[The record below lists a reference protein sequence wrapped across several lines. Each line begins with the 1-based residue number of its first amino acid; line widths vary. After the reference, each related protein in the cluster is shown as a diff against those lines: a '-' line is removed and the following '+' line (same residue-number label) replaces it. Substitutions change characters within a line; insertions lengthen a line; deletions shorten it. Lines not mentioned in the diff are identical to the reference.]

1 MPLIGGGGAGAGL
14 GLDGVD
20 ARGADERGTLLV
32 AAWGDV
38 DGLDDGVGAAVVVG
52 SSEVEVV
59 GSSEVDVVDD
69 GAGRPVAT
77 LVEAWPWLATATP
90 APSKSKAAAAAM
102 PRLVFRLP
110 FTPNKIG

>member
-1 MPLIGGGGAGAGL
+1 M
-14 GLDGVD
+14 DGVD
-20 ARGADERGTLLV
+20 ARGADERGALLV

-38 DGLDDGVGAAVVVG
+38 DGVGAAVVVG

-69 GAGRPVAT
+69 GADRPVAT
-77 LVEAWPWLATATP
+77 FVEAWPWLATATP
-90 APSKSKAAAAAM
+90 APSKSNAAAAAI